1 MSPSKSA
8 MLIVA
13 LIIFSPF
20 SVFTEASISDSNYLE
35 ITDSENYDGN
45 WFVIQNATLNT
56 YALSESSGYIHSPLG
71 SFDPLEGFIPLG
83 PENFIDFNAFLKT
96 GMAIIQSKSSDM
108 TSLTDAL
115 NKENNISILD
125 SIPDDSLIIRISGE
139 DKFQNFL
146 KISKFSEVRWIG
158 ELPIAI
164 L

>member
-83 PENFIDFNAFLKT
+83 PENFIDFNAFLK
-96 GMAIIQSKSSDM
+96 
-108 TSLTDAL
+108 SLL
-115 NKENNISILD
+115 
-125 SIPDDSLIIRISGE
+125 
-139 DKFQNFL
+139 
-146 KISKFSEVRWIG
+146 
-158 ELPIAI
+158 
-164 L
+164 